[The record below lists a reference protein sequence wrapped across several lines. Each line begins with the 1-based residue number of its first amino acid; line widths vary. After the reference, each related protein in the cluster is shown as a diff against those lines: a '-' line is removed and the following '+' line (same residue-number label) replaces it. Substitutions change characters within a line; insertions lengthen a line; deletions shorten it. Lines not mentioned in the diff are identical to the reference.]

1 MRTTRGS
8 ESNACFIVAQKTK
21 QKQASKR
28 WNHREIKSLK
38 IWVWS
43 RWQRW
48 QWVRSWPQDERGEL
62 KTRSHTQELIYLEV
76 TGTSEQLLQLLR
88 VEGSKW
94 KEEGEPSSTL
104 RRKISHLAASLRQ
117 LVHGLA
123 RASLVPMASDASH
136 MLEAALEQMDDIITG
151 KSFWFIIVLSRL
163 PTLRLWG
170 LKGNRFWW
178 MRKHV
183 IKKRARKRKCCRCLI
198 FFVFFLIC
206 LLSGLFFAKFLYR
219 HSAHFKQSQ
228 SSRSNSKQRCHILVS
243 ALWHRLNEAREQVL

>member
-1 MRTTRGS
+1 MFYSCAKNTNKQQKDKTT
-8 ESNACFIVAQKTK
+8 E
-21 QKQASKR
+21 
-28 WNHREIKSLK
+28 KSLK

-48 QWVRSWPQDERGEL
+48 QWVRSWPQNERGEL

-76 TGTSEQLLQLLR
+76 TWTSEQLLQLLR

-94 KEEGEPSSTL
+94 KEEGESSSTL

-123 RASLVPMASDASH
+123 RASLVPMASNASH

-163 PTLRLWG
+163 PPLRLWG
-170 LKGNRFWW
+170 LNGNRFWW
-178 MRKHV
+178 MRKHA

-198 FFVFFLIC
+198 FFVFFFFFLNLLVIWTFLLKILIPA
-206 LLSGLFFAKFLYR
+206 LSSL
-219 HSAHFKQSQ
+219 
-228 SSRSNSKQRCHILVS
+228 
-243 ALWHRLNEAREQVL
+243 